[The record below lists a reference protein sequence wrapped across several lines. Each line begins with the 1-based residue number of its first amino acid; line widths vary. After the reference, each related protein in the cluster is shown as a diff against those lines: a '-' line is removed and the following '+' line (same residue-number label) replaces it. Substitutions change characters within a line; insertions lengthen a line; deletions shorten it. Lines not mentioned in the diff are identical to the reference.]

1 MLDKRAYIRMA
12 DTGMFGLFFILTLV
26 FLFIGFSVFYDDST
40 DVRQEEAVILHDKL
54 VSAIMEGGQI
64 KGNVFKKGFNI
75 FQEAGINKRVID
87 NGEFYFGVEIF
98 ENDEVVEKFVGG
110 NRDFEVTCELKG
122 KKFPL
127 CYKRELLVDD
137 VWKIKIL
144 TASNQLGG
152 KF

>member
-12 DTGMFGLFFILTLV
+12 DTGMFGLFFLLTLV
-26 FLFIGFSVFYDDST
+26 FLFIGFSLFYDSST
-40 DVRQEEAVILHDKL
+40 DVRGEEAIILHDKL
-54 VSAIMEGGQI
+54 VDAVLD
-64 KGNVFKKGFNI
+64 KGRIREEVFMKSFNI
-75 FQEAGINKRVID
+75 FEEARVNKEVIN
-87 NGEFYFGVEIF
+87 NGEFYFSVEIF
-98 ENDEVVEKFVGG
+98 ENDESIKKFVEG
-110 NRDFEVTCELKG
+110 NRDFEVTCELKS

-144 TASNQLGG
+144 TASNQFGQ